1 MNILGS
7 NLRRGDSRVERSRL
21 DLHRVEA
28 DETLTPLNLLSSRS
42 GERKE
47 REEEEAVPEPPEEGT
62 SDPLIMGLVA
72 RLPKPDT
79 VWPLEA
85 RAKWLRTAASIF
97 ALVYRTGEEDGEQR
111 DQSEIGIALGKS
123 GPAKA
128 RRLGDLSQSVGSTE

>member
-1 MNILGS
+1 MSILGP
-7 NLRRGDSRVERSRL
+7 NLRRDPGRLERSRL

-42 GERKE
+42 AERKE
-47 REEEEAVPEPPEEGT
+47 RVEEMPEPEEGV

-79 VWPLEA
+79 VWPLEE

-97 ALVYRTGEEDGEQR
+97 ALVYRTGDDEGGER
-111 DQSEIGIALGKS
+111 DQSEIGIALGRS
-123 GPAKA
+123 GLAKA
-128 RRLGDLSQSVGSTE
+128 ARPGDFTRSSESSD